1 MKNKKGFTLISL
13 LIVASLIGLS
23 ALIGLRF
30 YTSNTGNQ
38 QGKTENTVFQEKAKN
53 TIVQANAETIQSL
66 LQAALADGDINRDE
80 AAELAQN
87 AGLQNPYNEVAMN
100 TSEWF
105 PEIADAPG
113 EIQITLLADT
123 FYIQGYGAD
132 GLLPVI
138 LTVKK

>member
-1 MKNKKGFTLISL
+1 MKNKKGFTLIVL
-13 LIVASLIGLS
+13 LIAASIIALS

-30 YTSNTGNQ
+30 YTGNQ
-38 QGKTENTVFQEKAKN
+38 QGKTDNIVFQEKAKD

-66 LQAALADGDINRDE
+66 LQAAGDINRDE
-80 AAELAQN
+80 AAKLAQN
-87 AGLQNPYNEVAMN
+87 SGLQNPYNEVAMN

-132 GLLPVI
+132 GLLPGM